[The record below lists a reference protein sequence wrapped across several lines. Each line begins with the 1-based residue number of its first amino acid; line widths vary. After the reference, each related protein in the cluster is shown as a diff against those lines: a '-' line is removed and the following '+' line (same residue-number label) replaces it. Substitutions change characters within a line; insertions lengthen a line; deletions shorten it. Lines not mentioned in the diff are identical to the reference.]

1 MQTLSVW
8 ETLRFAARLSLPSE
22 IPRAKSVALC
32 EQTLATMGLWRVR
45 HTKVMP
51 PVSQRRSS
59 KGPLHAGKGSDG
71 RGSTGT

>member
-1 MQTLSVW
+1 MIRSCAVQTLSVW

-51 PVSQRRSS
+51 PVSLSWSTTTCKQRV
-59 KGPLHAGKGSDG
+59 
-71 RGSTGT
+71 